1 MGAESGVS
9 YTRSFL
15 AKQRSF
21 SDPQLN
27 LKGAGQPRLSF
38 EIPVIVYY
46 RVRPS
51 DPSYSEQALEERRAA
66 VQSWLTSHP
75 AAIKAEYIEP
85 ETDGFSRPRLRG
97 AIEACKQTGGTLP
110 IARTEQNSELAERVG
125 FEPTVRF
132 PAHTLSKRAP

>member
-1 MGAESGVS
+1 MS
-9 YTRSFL
+9 
-15 AKQRSF
+15 
-21 SDPQLN
+21 
-27 LKGAGQPRLSF
+27 
-38 EIPVIVYY
+38 IY

-51 DPSYSEQALEERRAA
+51 DPSYSEQALEERRVA